1 VWLRRRGHLCGR
13 RRCGCVLGGEWGG
26 RLHARTFAA
35 IAAPHPHRS
44 HRPTAQPHPGDAGLD
59 DDLPPLP
66 CGGEAAF
73 AALGRSIA
81 EAGGAVCHW
90 GDALR
95 VCVLGLGVVPSA
107 CCRLTGR
114 RFPVT
119 ATAAAGAGGGRRAGA
134 ARGAS
139 GGDGDGDEA
148 WDGLVR
154 RHSAR
159 LHDSVSGAVLG
170 RAALSGVGCVVGW
183 MHRSSSSGSGGSG
196 GGREWVWG
204 RMPGAVHASAE
215 KLLGMVLRGVD
226 TGHRLEVVAP
236 PASASAA
243 PSPSTASG
251 ACAWADVAW
260 RRIRTRCLRAC
271 VRVQA
276 AAIATAHG
284 WATCV

>member
-1 VWLRRRGHLCGR
+1 VSGWAP
-13 RRCGCVLGGEWGG
+13 
-26 RLHARTFAA
+26 ARTHAA
-35 IAAPHPHRS
+35 LAAPHPHCS
-44 HRPTAQPHPGDAGLD
+44 HRLTAQPHPGDAELD
-59 DDLPPLP
+59 DSLPPLP
-66 CGGEAAF
+66 CGGDAAF
-73 AALGRSIA
+73 AALGRAIA

-95 VCVLGLGVVPSA
+95 LCVLGLGVVPSA
-107 CCRLTGR
+107 SGRLAGR

-119 ATAAAGAGGGRRAGA
+119 AAAGTGGAAAGRASA
-134 ARGAS
+134 ARSAV

-183 MHRSSSSGSGGSG
+183 MHRDSGAGAG
-196 GGREWVWG
+196 GGCEWVWG
-204 RMPGAVHASAE
+204 RMPGAVLPKAE
-215 KLLGMVLRGVD
+215 KLLGVVLRGVD
-226 TGHRLEVVAP
+226 TGHRLEMVAP
-236 PASASAA
+236 SASAFAA
-243 PSPSTASG
+243 PSTVPG
-251 ACAWADVAW
+251 ACERVWADGRGAASHPHSVFA
-260 RRIRTRCLRAC
+260 CAC

-276 AAIATAHG
+276 TATVATACG

>member
-1 VWLRRRGHLCGR
+1 V
-13 RRCGCVLGGEWGG
+13 GG
-26 RLHARTFAA
+26 RLPARW
-35 IAAPHPHRS
+35 PRWLHRTHTRT
-44 HRPTAQPHPGDAGLD
+44 HRPTAQPHPGDAELD
-59 DDLPPLP
+59 DGLPPLP
-66 CGGEAAF
+66 CGGDAAF
-73 AALGRSIA
+73 AALGRAIA

-95 VCVLGLGVVPSA
+95 LCVLGLGVVPSA
-107 CCRLTGR
+107 SGRLAGR

-119 ATAAAGAGGGRRAGA
+119 ATAAAGGGAGGAAAGRAGA
-134 ARGAS
+134 ARSAS

-183 MHRSSSSGSGGSG
+183 MFRSTSAGGG

-204 RMPGAVHASAE
+204 RMPGAVHPKAE
-215 KLLGMVLRGVD
+215 KLLGVVLRGVD

-236 PASASAA
+236 SASAA
-243 PSPSTASG
+243 PSTGAG
-251 ACAWADVAW
+251 ACV
-260 RRIRTRCLRAC
+260 
-271 VRVQA
+271 
-276 AAIATAHG
+276 
-284 WATCV
+284 

>member
-1 VWLRRRGHLCGR
+1 VGQRLPARSPRWLHHTHTC
-13 RRCGCVLGGEWGG
+13 
-26 RLHARTFAA
+26 
-35 IAAPHPHRS
+35 S
-44 HRPTAQPHPGDAGLD
+44 HRPTAQPHPGDAELD
-59 DDLPPLP
+59 DGLPPLP
-66 CGGEAAF
+66 CGGDAAF
-73 AALGRSIA
+73 AALGRTIA

-95 VCVLGLGVVPSA
+95 LCVLGLGVVPSA
-107 CCRLTGR
+107 SGRLAGR

-119 ATAAAGAGGGRRAGA
+119 ATAAAGAGGAGGGNVGRAGA
-134 ARGAS
+134 ARGAV

-154 RHSAR
+154 RNSAR
-159 LHDSVSGAVLG
+159 LHDSMSGAVLG

-183 MHRSSSSGSGGSG
+183 MFSSSSAEGVGGG
-196 GGREWVWG
+196 GGREWVCG

-215 KLLGMVLRGVD
+215 KLLGVVLRGVD

-236 PASASAA
+236 PAA

-251 ACAWADVAW
+251 VFVCAWADVAR
-260 RRIRTRCLRAC
+260 RRIRTRCLRVC

-276 AAIATAHG
+276 TAAATVATACG
-284 WATCV
+284 WVTCA